1 MKQNTLSQ
9 TNPHIRDRSKANK
22 ALLRNLASST
32 AIETGESIEKIE
44 NKLSDKHFT
53 RFPVTLA

>member
-9 TNPHIRDRSKANK
+9 TNPHIRDRNK
-22 ALLRNLASST
+22 AHKALMRNLASST

-44 NKLSDKHFT
+44 NKLTAKHFS

>member
-9 TNPHIRDRSKANK
+9 TNPHIRDRNK
-22 ALLRNLASST
+22 AHKALMRNLASST

-44 NKLSDKHFT
+44 SKLTVKHFC

>member
-1 MKQNTLSQ
+1 MKQNTLSH
-9 TNPHIRDRSKANK
+9 TNPYIRDRKKAHK
-22 ALLRNLASST
+22 ALMRNLASST

-44 NKLSDKHFT
+44 SKLTVKHFL

>member
-9 TNPHIRDRSKANK
+9 TNPHIRDRNK
-22 ALLRNLASST
+22 AHKTLLRNLASST
-32 AIETGESIEKIE
+32 AIETGESIEQIE
-44 NKLSDKHFT
+44 SKLIVKYFS